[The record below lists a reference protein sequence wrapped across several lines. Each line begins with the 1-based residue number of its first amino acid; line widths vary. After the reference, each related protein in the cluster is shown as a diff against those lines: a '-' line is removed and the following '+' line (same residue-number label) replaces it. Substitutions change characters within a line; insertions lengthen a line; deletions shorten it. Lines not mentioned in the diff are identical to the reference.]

1 VLSRRNTKVCQY
13 FLEVLFLVK
22 IDSSSLLVLSNLYSK
37 ELRNLPEVLSIKSL
51 IEHITKLVNLGLVFS
66 GSSNII
72 YIDKEVKLSC
82 LMDKKT

>member
-1 VLSRRNTKVCQY
+1 
-13 FLEVLFLVK
+13 LVK
-22 IDSSSLLVLSNLYSK
+22 IDSSSLLVLSNPYSK

-51 IEHITKLVNLGLVFS
+51 IEHIAKLVNLGLVFS

-72 YIDKEVKLSC
+72 YIDKQVKLLY